1 VTRSTDLEAFSRLA
15 ELREG
20 LERRESAAARSE
32 IEQLRE
38 HLAVT
43 HQSLVRYLAAKFVNR
58 GEAFDDLVQ
67 VGNLGLVKAID
78 RFDAGRGVEFTTYA
92 TPTIVGEIKRHFR
105 DKGWAVKVPRRLQEL
120 NLAVNRAIERLTVAR
135 GHAPTVT
142 ELAEHLGAT
151 TEEVTEAQELG
162 GAYNLISLDSEPLGE
177 SERATQRLADYVGEL
192 DAGLEL
198 LEDRANLEQAFKV
211 LTGRERI
218 VVYLRYFEH
227 LPQSEVARRLG
238 VSQMH
243 VSRLQQKAL
252 EKLKTALVER

>member
-1 VTRSTDLEAFSRLA
+1 VTRSADLEAFSRLV

-20 LERRESAAARSE
+20 LERRESADARSE

-38 HLAVT
+38 NLAVT
-43 HQSLVRYLAAKFVNR
+43 HQNLVRYLAAKFVNR
-58 GEAFDDLVQ
+58 GETFDDLVQ

-78 RFDAGRGVEFTTYA
+78 RFDPARGVEFTTYA

-120 NLAVNRAIERLTVAR
+120 NLAVNRAIERLTVER
-135 GHAPTVT
+135 GHAPTVA
-142 ELAEHLGAT
+142 ELAEYLDAT

-177 SERATQRLADYVGEL
+177 SERPNQKLADYVGEI

-211 LTGRERI
+211 LSGRERI